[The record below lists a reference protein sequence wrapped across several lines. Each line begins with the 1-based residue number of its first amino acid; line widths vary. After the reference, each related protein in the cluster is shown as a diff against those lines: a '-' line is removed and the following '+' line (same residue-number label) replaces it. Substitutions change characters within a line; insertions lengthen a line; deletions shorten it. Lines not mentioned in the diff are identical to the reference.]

1 MKTKT
6 AMKEMRKEKEF
17 DCSAASALPNFCV
30 SFPQPMIFWNALR
43 WTSLYAQVAC
53 VINKTE
59 RGVAS
64 GRIRVSKRRTALC
77 LLLLPITLLMAK
89 TLRSQSQNSPK
100 KSAKTVGQNPSAKS
114 PLKKLTPA
122 AQQWVDATMRKMS
135 VEEKIGQ
142 LLFTTYH
149 GTFTSTDSPPYQQML
164 HSVKDLHVGGF
175 IIVTHIGP
183 LGIEKS
189 QAYPTAALNNELQ
202 TKAKIPL
209 LVGADFERGSAMRL
223 DEGTSFPTN
232 MALAAAGNPKDAYT
246 MGKITA
252 IEARDVGVHWIYAPV
267 ADVNNNPENPIVNT
281 RSFGEDPARVAEF
294 VSEYVRGV
302 NENGGLATAKHFPGH
317 GDTAADSHIDLPVI
331 KADRARLDA
340 LELVPFRAAIEAGV
354 GSIMTGHLNV
364 PSLEPDPNT
373 PATLSNN
380 ILTGV
385 LRDQLGFQGLVIT
398 DAMDMGG
405 ITVRFAPGEA
415 AVRAVLAGADALL
428 MPPVPDAAFE
438 ALQEAVKSGR
448 ISKERL
454 DASVRRIL
462 EAKARL
468 GLEKNR
474 LVDLGALNTRF
485 ASVNWQ
491 REAQDI
497 SDRGIT
503 LLRDT
508 PKRLPL
514 DATRPSRALLLAFY
528 ADPEPYPGEDLERE
542 LRKRFDSVTTL
553 RADTRFVSAANLKL
567 PSPDSYDVALLA
579 LFVRVSD
586 RKGNVDVP
594 AEQSALAEQVY
605 KAGKPVIT
613 VAFGSPYLIE
623 RFPQAETW
631 LGAFGISDVAQISVA
646 RALFGEIPV
655 RGHLP
660 VTIPG
665 IGLKTGFGIEVP
677 ADAMKLQPMDVREEA
692 RLQPAF
698 DVIEAAVKDKAF
710 PGATLAIGYKGKVSV
725 HAFGKLSYDANSP
738 SVNTGTLYDI
748 ASLTKVVGTTTIS
761 EKLVEHDFPV
771 ALDLDAK
778 VERYLPEWIS
788 SGSQLEWRHRV
799 TVRHLL
805 THTSGLPAFKEYWR
819 TSKGKQDTLNR
830 IFAEP
835 LEYEPGTKM
844 IYSDLGIILL
854 AEIIHR
860 LTGKT
865 MDELARENIFSPLGM
880 NHTMYLPPK
889 KIWPAIAPTEIDNQL
904 RHRLIQGE
912 VHDENAF
919 AIGGV
924 SGHAGLFST
933 APDLAVFCHMELNGG
948 VYGHAQI
955 VKRATIAQF
964 TVPQELSKGTRT
976 LGWVVPTEGSF
987 MGHFYGPHA
996 FGHTGFTGTSI
1007 YIDPDRQLFVVLL
1020 TNRVNPTRENMKI
1033 SKVRPALHD
1042 AVVQSLG
1049 LATSVAPAN

>member
-1 MKTKT
+1 M
-6 AMKEMRKEKEF
+6 
-17 DCSAASALPNFCV
+17 
-30 SFPQPMIFWNALR
+30 
-43 WTSLYAQVAC
+43 
-53 VINKTE
+53 
-59 RGVAS
+59 
-64 GRIRVSKRRTALC
+64 SKRRSGLC
-77 LLLLPITLLMAK
+77 LLLLPLTIFMASK
-89 TLRSQSQNSPK
+89 LFSQSPSSPGRVAPQ
-100 KSAKTVGQNPSAKS
+100 KSSLAHHSA
-114 PLKKLTPA
+114 LQKLSAA
-122 AQQWVDATMRKMS
+122 AQQWVDATLHKMS
-135 VEEKIGQ
+135 TDEKIGQ

-149 GTFTSTDSPPYQQML
+149 GTFSSTDSPAYQQML
-164 HSVKDLHVGGF
+164 HCVNDLHAGGF
-175 IIVTHIGP
+175 IIVTRISP

-202 TKAKIPL
+202 AKAKIPL
-209 LVGADFERGSAMRL
+209 LIGADFERGAGMRL

-232 MALAAAGNPKDAYT
+232 MALAAAGDPKDAYT

-252 IEARDVGVHWIYAPV
+252 IEARGAGVHWVYAPV
-267 ADVNNNPENPIVNT
+267 ADINNNPENPIINT
-281 RSFGEDPARVAEF
+281 RSFGEDPTKVSEF
-294 VSEYVRGV
+294 VREYVRGV
-302 NENGGLATAKHFPGH
+302 NENGALATAKHFPGH

-340 LELVPFRAAIEAGV
+340 LELVPFRAAIDAGV

-364 PSLEPDPNT
+364 PALEPDPST
-373 PATLSNN
+373 PATLSHN

-385 LRDQLGFQGLVIT
+385 LRDQLGFEGLVIT
-398 DAMDMGG
+398 DALDMGG

-428 MPPVPDAAFE
+428 MPPVPDAAYE
-438 ALQEAVKSGR
+438 GLQAAVKSGR
-448 ISKERL
+448 ISQERL

-474 LVDLGALNTRF
+474 FVDLANLNTHF
-485 ASVNWQ
+485 GSVNWQ
-491 REAQDI
+491 KEAQDI

-508 PKRLPL
+508 PQRLPL
-514 DATRPSRALLLAFY
+514 DATKPMRALLLAFY

-542 LRKRFDSVTTL
+542 LRRRFDSVTVL
-553 RADTRFVSAANLKL
+553 RADTRFVNAANLKL
-567 PSPDSYDVALLA
+567 PPPDSYDIALLG

-594 AEQSALAEQVY
+594 AEQAAIAEQVY
-605 KAGKPVIT
+605 KSGKPVVT
-613 VAFGSPYLIE
+613 LAFGSPYLIE

-631 LGAFGISDVAQISVA
+631 LGAFGISDVAQISMA

-665 IGLKTGFGIEVP
+665 IGLKAGFGIEVP
-677 ADAMKLQPMDVREEA
+677 PDPMKLAPMDVRTEA
-692 RLQPAF
+692 QLQPAF
-698 DVIEAAVKDKAF
+698 DVIENAVKDKAF
-710 PGATLAIGYKGKVSV
+710 PGATLAIGYKGKVSL
-725 HAFGKLSYDANSP
+725 HAFGKLSYDEKAP
-738 SVNTGTLYDI
+738 SVNVDTMYDI
-748 ASLTKVVGTTTIS
+748 ASLTKVVGTTTIA
-761 EKLVEHDFPV
+761 EKLVEGDFPV
-771 ALDLDAK
+771 TLDLDAK
-778 VERYLPEWIS
+778 IERYLPEWVGQETQAKGLQS
-788 SGSQLEWRHRV
+788 LFKENPKELEWRHRV

-819 TSKGKQDTLNR
+819 TSKSKQETLDR

-854 AEIIHR
+854 TEIIHR

-865 MDELARENIFSPLGM
+865 LDVLTREDIFSPLGM
-880 NHTMYLPPK
+880 SHTTFLPAK
-889 KIWPAIAPTEIDNQL
+889 SLWSKIAPTEVDNQL
-904 RHRLIQGE
+904 RHRLVQGE

-919 AIGGV
+919 TIGGV

-933 APDLAVFCHMELNGG
+933 APDLAAFCQMELNGG
-948 VYGHAQI
+948 VYAHQRI
-955 VKRATIAQF
+955 VRRGTIAQF
-964 TVPQELSKGTRT
+964 TAPQELSKGTRT
-976 LGWVVPTEGSF
+976 LGWVVPSQGGFTGQY
-987 MGHFYGPHA
+987 YGPHS
-996 FGHTGFTGTSI
+996 FSHTGFTGTSI

-1033 SKVRPALHD
+1033 AKVRPALHD
-1042 AVVQSLG
+1042 AVIQALG
-1049 LATSVAPAN
+1049 LISSAAPAN